1 MFAHRIIHG
10 GHPTHICSV
19 APFFPPTVLVCS
31 FPAIRPIRG
40 QLTPTQ
46 SSLPVLWHCKQ
57 NLQGRLWAQQSS
69 TAHNTAQNK
78 SLVRRYAAFSK
89 ADTKACRFRSHR
101 TVLTSQRQVPT
112 SHHLSSKY
120 DCVHNDKSKLIC
132 SRHRLSSPGCK
143 RTALAPDN
151 SSASSHTLTTCF
163 ISTASI
169 DMSCR

>member
-112 SHHLSSKY
+112 SWCKHLAANMTVCIMIKVNWY
-120 DCVHNDKSKLIC
+120 AVGTGFL
-132 SRHRLSSPGCK
+132 L
-143 RTALAPDN
+143 LAVKGQ
-151 SSASSHTLTTCF
+151 HLLQTIVQHLVTH
-163 ISTASI
+163 
-169 DMSCR
+169 